1 MPKNRIKPLQKN
13 RLKLLPT
20 FSLLLL
26 TGIASA
32 QSLSQKLQ
40 TAVSRL
46 QADSQC
52 KYASVSLTVMD
63 VKTGEVLFSANPDM
77 GMATASTLKTITTIT
92 AMHVLGPDYRFKT
105 TLNLDEGSLAGDGTY
120 KGNVIIGSG
129 NDPTLGSWRWNDTKN
144 EVVLKEFV
152 DGIRKAGIKKIS
164 GSIIAS
170 GIPHTPQGWI
180 WMDVGNYYGA
190 SPNNLCW
197 HENQYD
203 ILLEPT
209 KVGQPVK
216 IKGTIPPEPYLKIDN
231 YLVTGAAGTGDNA
244 YAYLPV
250 LDNTINL
257 SGTFAIDEKKDRISV
272 ALPDPP
278 YELARQLKQAL
289 TDAGITVS
297 GKPMSEKMW
306 IDSTNNADL
315 LSNRVIASHYS
326 PPLRKVIYW
335 LNQKSINLYAEQLLL
350 AMADSL
356 KTNDSPSVL
365 PNYWKP
371 RGIDPNS
378 LNVFDGSGLSPAD
391 RVTTRTM
398 TTILQTAV
406 QEPWYKDFYESLPVY
421 NNMKMKSGSIIN
433 VLNYAGY
440 QTHDGRQLCFAIF
453 VNNYNGPTKEVKE
466 KIFRVLDV
474 LK

>member
-1 MPKNRIKPLQKN
+1 MQKSALHS
-13 RLKLLPT
+13 RLKK
-20 FSLLLL
+20 LLLISFL
-26 TGIASA
+26 FSAGFAHA
-32 QSLSQKLQ
+32 QSLQQRLQ
-40 TAVSRL
+40 TAVNRL

-52 KYASVSLTVMD
+52 RYASVSLTVMD
-63 VKTGEVLFSANPDM
+63 VKTGQVVFSANPDM
-77 GMATASTLKTITTIT
+77 GMATASTLKTITSIT

-105 TLNLDEGSLAGDGTY
+105 SIGINHDAMDASGTY
-120 KGNVIIGSG
+120 KDNIVIVPGE
-129 NDPTLGSWRWNDTKN
+129 DPTLGSWRWDETKN

-152 DGIRKAGIKKIS
+152 DGIRKAGIRRIN
-164 GSIIAS
+164 GNIIAN
-170 GIPHTPQGWI
+170 GVNHTPQGWI
-180 WMDVGNYYGA
+180 WMDIGNYYGA
-190 SPNNLCW
+190 SPNDLCW

-203 ILLEPT
+203 VLLQPT
-209 KVGQPVK
+209 KVGQTVK
-216 IKGTIPPEPYLKIDN
+216 IRGTVPAEPYLKINN
-231 YLVTGAAGTGDNA
+231 YLRTGAAGTGDNA
-244 YAYLPV
+244 YAYLPI

-257 SGTFAIDEKKDRISV
+257 NGTFAIDESKDRISV

-289 TDAGITVS
+289 ADAGITVT
-297 GKPMSEKMW
+297 GKPMSERMW

-315 LSNRVIASHYS
+315 GITNIIATHYS

-356 KTNDSPSVL
+356 KSNDPPSVL
-365 PNYWKP
+365 PNFWKQ

-398 TTILQTAV
+398 TAILQTAV

-440 QTHDGRQLCFAIF
+440 QTHDGRQFCFAIF
-453 VNNYNGPTKEVKE
+453 VNNFNGSTREVKE

>member
-1 MPKNRIKPLQKN
+1 MQKN
-13 RLKLLPT
+13 RLHKLLIIPGLL
-20 FSLLLL
+20 FS
-26 TGIASA
+26 AVAAQA
-32 QSLSQKLQ
+32 QSLPQKLQ
-40 TAVSRL
+40 TAVSHL

-63 VKTGEVLFSANPDM
+63 VKTGEVLYTLNPDM
-77 GMATASTLKTITTIT
+77 GMATASTLKTITSIT

-105 TLNLDEGSLAGDGTY
+105 SIGINKANLDASGTY
-120 KGNVIIGSG
+120 KGDIIINSG
-129 NDPTLGSWRWNDTKN
+129 DDPTLGSWRWDETHND
-144 EVVLKEFV
+144 VVLKEFV
-152 DGIRKAGIKKIS
+152 DGIKKAGIRRIT
-164 GSIIAS
+164 GGIVAT

-180 WMDVGNYYGA
+180 WMDLGNYYGA

-203 ILLEPT
+203 ILLQPT
-209 KVGQPVK
+209 TIGHPVK
-216 IKGTIPPEPYLKIDN
+216 IKGTIPAEPYLKIDN
-231 YLVTGAAGTGDNA
+231 YLKTGAAGTGDNA
-244 YAYLPV
+244 YAYLPIM
-250 LDNTINL
+250 DNTINL
-257 SGTFAIDEKKDRISV
+257 TGSFAIDENKDRIAV

-289 TDAGITVS
+289 TDAGVTVT
-297 GKPMSEKMW
+297 GKPVSERMW

-315 LSNRVIASHYS
+315 DISNTIATHYS

-356 KTNDSPSVL
+356 KSDDPPSML
-365 PNYWKP
+365 SRFWKP

-378 LNVFDGSGLSPAD
+378 LNVTDGSGLSPAD

-398 TTILQTAV
+398 TTILRTAV
-406 QEPWYKDFYESLPVY
+406 QETWYKDFYESLPVY
-421 NNMKMKSGSIIN
+421 NNMHMKSGSIIN

-453 VNNYNGPTKEVKE
+453 VNNYNGSSKEIKE
-466 KIFRVLDV
+466 KIFRLLDV

>member
-1 MPKNRIKPLQKN
+1 MLKNRLHPLQKN
-13 RLKLLPT
+13 RLKTLSTL
-20 FSLLLL
+20 SLLLIS
-26 TGIASA
+26 GIAGA
-32 QSLSQKLQ
+32 QSLQQKLQ
-40 TAVSRL
+40 SAFNRL
-46 QADSQC
+46 QADGQC
-52 KYASVSLTVMD
+52 KYASLSLTVMD

-77 GMATASTLKTITTIT
+77 GMATASTLKTITSIT

-105 TLNLDEGSLAGDGTY
+105 SIGVNQDAIDASGTY
-120 KGNVIIGSG
+120 KGNLIILPG
-129 NDPTLGSWRWNDTKN
+129 NDPTLGSWRWDETKN
-144 EVVLKEFV
+144 EAVLKEFV
-152 DGIRKAGIKKIS
+152 DGIKKAGIRKIT
-164 GSIIAS
+164 GSIVAS
-170 GIPHTPQGWI
+170 GLPHTPQGWI

-190 SPNNLCW
+190 SPNSLCW

-203 ILLEPT
+203 ILLQPT
-209 KVGQPVK
+209 KVGQPVR
-216 IKGTIPPEPYLKIDN
+216 IRGTVPAEPYLKINN
-231 YLVTGAAGTGDNA
+231 YLKTGAVGTGDNA
-244 YAYLPV
+244 YAYLPI

-257 SGTFAIDEKKDRISV
+257 NGTFAIDEDKDRISV

-289 TDAGITVS
+289 AEAGISVS
-297 GKPMSEKMW
+297 GKPMSERMW
-306 IDSTNNADL
+306 IDSTNKADL
-315 LSNRVIASHYS
+315 TISNTIATHYS

-356 KTNDSPSVL
+356 KNDDPPSAL
-365 PNYWKP
+365 SNFWKP

-440 QTHDGRQLCFAIF
+440 QAHDGRQLCFAIF
-453 VNNYNGPTKEVKE
+453 INNYNGSTREIKE
-466 KIFRVLDV
+466 KIFRVLDA

>member
-1 MPKNRIKPLQKN
+1 MQKGRLQK
-13 RLKLLPT
+13 LFIL
-20 FSLLLL
+20 SLFLI
-26 TGIASA
+26 GGSARA
-32 QSLSQKLQ
+32 QSLPQKLQ
-40 TAVSRL
+40 AAINRL

-63 VKTGEVLFSANPDM
+63 VKTGEVLFTANPDM
-77 GMATASTLKTITTIT
+77 GMATASTLKTITTVT

-105 TLNLDEGSLAGDGTY
+105 SVGINQSALAGGVY
-120 KGNVIIGSG
+120 NGNLVITPGD
-129 NDPTLGSWRWNDTKN
+129 DPTLGSWRWDETKN
-144 EVVLKEFV
+144 ELVLKEFV
-152 DGIRKAGIKKIS
+152 DGIKKAGIRKIN
-164 GSIIAS
+164 GSIIAK
-170 GIPHTPQGWI
+170 GLPHTPQGWI

-203 ILLEPT
+203 ILLQPT

-216 IKGTIPPEPYLKIDN
+216 IRGTVPAEPYLKIDN
-231 YLVTGAAGTGDNA
+231 YLQTGAAGSGDNA

-257 SGTFAIDEKKDRISV
+257 TGTFAIDEAKDRIAV

-289 TDAGITVS
+289 ADAGITVS
-297 GKPMSEKMW
+297 GKPMSERMW
-306 IDSTNNADL
+306 IDSTNNAGL
-315 LSNRVIASHYS
+315 GITNTIATHYS

-350 AMADSL
+350 AMGDSL
-356 KTNDSPSVL
+356 KNNDLPSVL
-365 PNYWKP
+365 STFWKT

-398 TTILQTAV
+398 TAILQTAV

-421 NNMKMKSGSIIN
+421 NNMKIKSGSIIN

-453 VNNYNGPTKEVKE
+453 VNNYNGSSREVKE

>member
-1 MPKNRIKPLQKN
+1 MQKN
-13 RLKLLPT
+13 RLQNLLILS
-20 FSLLLL
+20 FLLL
-26 TGIASA
+26 GGFARA
-32 QSLSQKLQ
+32 QSIQQKLQ

-52 KYASVSLTVMD
+52 KYASLSLTIMD
-63 VKTGEVLFSANPDM
+63 VKTGEVLFTANPDM

-105 TLNLDEGSLAGDGTY
+105 KLSLENGTVTSDGTC
-120 KGNVIIGSG
+120 NSNLIIDSG
-129 NDPTLGSWRWNDTKN
+129 DDPTLGSWRWDETKN

-152 DGIRKAGIKKIS
+152 DGVKRAGIRKINGCIVAT
-164 GSIIAS
+164 

-203 ILLEPT
+203 ILLQPT

-216 IKGTIPPEPYLKIDN
+216 IKGTVPAEPYLKIDN
-231 YLVTGAAGTGDNA
+231 YLLTGAPGSGDNA

-257 SGTFAIDEKKDRISV
+257 SGTFAIDEAKDRIAV

-289 TDAGITVS
+289 AEAGITVT
-297 GKPMSEKMW
+297 GKPMSERMW

-315 LSNRVIASHYS
+315 GITRTIAAHYS

-356 KTNDSPSVL
+356 KTEDIPSVL
-365 PNYWKP
+365 PNFWKP

-398 TTILQTAV
+398 TAILQTAV
-406 QEPWYKDFYESLPVY
+406 TETWYKDFYESLPVY
-421 NNMKMKSGSIIN
+421 NDMKMKSGSIIN

-440 QTHDGRQLCFAIF
+440 QTHGGRQLCFAIF
-453 VNNYNGPTKEVKE
+453 VNNFNGSSREIKE

>member
-1 MPKNRIKPLQKN
+1 MQKN
-13 RLKLLPT
+13 GLHKLFLI
-20 FSLLLL
+20 SLLF
-26 TGIASA
+26 SA
-32 QSLSQKLQ
+32 EFAHTQSLQQRLQ
-40 TAVSRL
+40 AAVNRL

-52 KYASVSLTVMD
+52 RYASVSLTVMD
-63 VKTGEVLFSANPDM
+63 VKTGQVVFTANPDM

-105 TLNLDEGSLAGDGTY
+105 TLNIADSPDRNGTY
-120 KGNVIIGSG
+120 TGNVVIGSG
-129 NDPTLGSWRWNDTKN
+129 DDPTLGSWRWDETKN

-152 DGIRKAGIKKIS
+152 DGVKKAGIRKIN
-164 GSIIAS
+164 GSIIAN
-170 GIPHTPQGWI
+170 GVNHTPQGWI
-180 WMDVGNYYGA
+180 WMDIGNYYGA
-190 SPNNLCW
+190 SPNDLCW

-203 ILLEPT
+203 ILLQPT
-209 KVGQPVK
+209 KVGQTVK
-216 IKGTIPPEPYLKIDN
+216 IKGTVPAEPYLKIDN
-231 YLVTGAAGTGDNA
+231 YLRTGAAGTGDNA

-257 SGTFAIDEKKDRISV
+257 SGTFAIDENKDRIAV

-289 TDAGITVS
+289 ADAGITVS
-297 GKPMSEKMW
+297 GKPLSERMW
-306 IDSTNNADL
+306 IDSTDNADL
-315 LSNRVIASHYS
+315 AITNTIATHYS

-356 KTNDSPSVL
+356 KSDDAPSVL
-365 PNYWKP
+365 PKFWKP

-398 TTILQTAV
+398 TDILQTAV

-421 NNMKMKSGSIIN
+421 NNIKMKSGSIIN

-453 VNNYNGPTKEVKE
+453 VNNFNGSTKEVKE

>member
-1 MPKNRIKPLQKN
+1 MQTN
-13 RLKLLPT
+13 RLKY
-20 FSLLLL
+20 LL
-26 TGIASA
+26 TLSFILTAGIVSA
-32 QSLSQKLQ
+32 QSLSQKLE
-40 TAVSRL
+40 TAITRL
-46 QADSQC
+46 QEDSQC

-105 TLNLDEGSLAGDGTY
+105 SINLAGDPGKDGTY
-120 KGNVIIGSG
+120 NGNLIINSG
-129 NDPTLGSWRWNDTKN
+129 DDPTLGSWRWDETKN
-144 EVVLKEFV
+144 EIVLKEFV
-152 DGIRKAGIKKIS
+152 DGIKKAGIKRIN
-164 GSIIAS
+164 GSIVAN
-170 GIPHTPQGWI
+170 GTPHTPQGWI

-209 KVGQPVK
+209 KVGQAVK
-216 IKGTIPPEPYLKIDN
+216 IRGTVPAEPYLKIDN
-231 YLVTGAAGTGDNA
+231 YLMTGVAGTGDNA

-250 LDNTINL
+250 LGNTINL
-257 SGTFAIDEKKDRISV
+257 EGTFAIDESKDRIAV

-289 TDAGITVS
+289 ADAGITVS
-297 GKPMSEKMW
+297 GNPVSERMW

-315 LSNRVIASHYS
+315 LSNRVIATHYS

-356 KTNDSPSVL
+356 KSNDPPSML
-365 PNYWKP
+365 PNFWKP

-378 LNVFDGSGLSPAD
+378 LSVFDGSGLSPAD

-406 QEPWYKDFYESLPVY
+406 QEPWYKDFYESLPTY

-453 VNNYNGPTKEVKE
+453 VNNFNGSSKEVKE